1 MKRKNI
7 FSITFLL
14 MVLVGCLISIGSC
27 TESERDL
34 YGSIS
39 GIVTDAETGGTVS
52 GVSVAISPQGDTRT
66 TGSDGTFSF
75 IELAPT
81 DYTLTFTKDGYITD
95 TRVITVQAGID
106 SRADK
111 AIMPIHPQLGV
122 SKEALDFETET
133 TSLTLDISNTGNG
146 VLKWE
151 ITENIGWLTCSA
163 TAGETEK
170 EISSI
175 TITVSREGLKRGTY
189 TEKLA
194 ITSNGGSAE
203 IAVSME
209 VSGSDLAI
217 TPDEIDL
224 GETGTTA
231 QLTLTNRGKGTLDYK
246 AQVSNEWMSLSKT
259 EGKVTTEDYITLT
272 VNRSALDAGEYS
284 GQITF
289 SVGEE
294 QIIIPVK
301 LTVPVKSI
309 PTISLDQVKNVAYN
323 GATLSGTIVSVG
335 YSKITRYGF
344 CWSST
349 SEEPVL
355 EETNFTDMGDCS
367 TPMAVEGTITGLE
380 TETKYY
386 VRLYAE
392 NNEGIAYSN
401 ALPFTT
407 TKLPALATVETREM
421 TDVAGTTAT
430 ANGAVTNLGNV
441 TKVSQHGHI
450 WGETKELTVKLST
463 KTELGELDAPASFSS
478 ELTGLSLNHDY
489 YVRAYATNEKGTA
502 YGEVIPF
509 KTTTGDLSLPALA
522 AVSVSG
528 VTTQGATLQSRIT
541 DEGKGTISDC
551 GFCWSTN
558 PEPTIEQESIS
569 CKPSGNVFGTKLEGL
584 KDGTKYYVRAY
595 AVNELGAGYSETV
608 EFTTTKVELPTWGA
622 VSVSNVGK
630 TKADVAATLT
640 SDGNADITE
649 MGVCWSTQPEATIYD
664 TKLVCPTGDRISTQ
678 VTGLQGL
685 TTYYLRA
692 YAQNSAGI
700 AYSEEVSFTTTDSEV
715 DIWDGTSVASQFA
728 GGSGTQSDPIRI
740 ETAAQLKLLADK
752 VNSGTTY
759 AGIYFRLESN
769 ISLANKNWTPIGKN
783 GYPFAGNLDGNNNQ
797 ITELNV
803 SYSDYGAGL
812 FGNMS
817 GGGISNLKVS
827 GKIKNSTYYTG
838 MLCGYASES
847 YSAVSFNNIETEG
860 NVEGQYNVGGILG
873 GTDEP
878 FLNIQINNSQ
888 NRCNVSGSSYV
899 GGIVGGNRNNTY
911 YTISNT
917 ANYGD
922 VVSTGTGTNS
932 YAGGIIGASYGNS
945 IITNCCNYSDITG
958 YGIIEYQ
965 SYGYGCSA
973 VNCFWLNDIAGNKG
987 VEIGF
992 DMDAT
997 ERFDAFENNGYF
1009 TRSSSSCT
1017 LIQLGGKDLVDELNR
1032 WVNENDP
1039 STYRRWKY
1047 ETVNGYACPVLE

>member
-14 MVLVGCLISIGSC
+14 MVLVGGLISIGSC

-39 GIVTDAETGGTVS
+39 GTVTDAETGGAVS

-111 AIMPIHPQLGV
+111 AITPIHPQLGV

-146 VLKWE
+146 VLRWE
-151 ITENIGWLTCSA
+151 ITENIGWLTCSE

-175 TITVSREGLKRGTY
+175 TVTVSREGLKRGTY
-189 TEKLA
+189 TETLA

-203 IAVSME
+203 IAIHME
-209 VSGSDLAI
+209 VSGSDLVI
-217 TPDEIDL
+217 TPTEIDL
-224 GETGTTA
+224 GETETTA
-231 QLTLTNRGKGTLDYK
+231 QLTLTNRGKGTLEYK

-259 EGKVTTEDYITLT
+259 GGKVTTEDYITLT
-272 VNRSALDAGEYS
+272 VNRSALDAGEYN

-294 QIIIPVK
+294 QIIVPVK
-301 LTVPVKSI
+301 LTVPVKST
-309 PTISLDQVKNVAYN
+309 PTVSLDQVKNVAYN

-344 CWSST
+344 CWSSA

-355 EETNFTDMGDCS
+355 EESNFTDMGDCS

-392 NNEGIAYSN
+392 NNEGIVYSN
-401 ALPFTT
+401 TLTFTT

-421 TDVAGTTAT
+421 TNVAGTTAT
-430 ANGAVTNLGNV
+430 ANGAVTHLGNV
-441 TKVSQHGHI
+441 TKVGQHGHI
-450 WGETKELTVKLST
+450 WGETKELTVDLST
-463 KTELGELDAPASFSS
+463 KTELGELDTPASFSS
-478 ELTGLSLNHDY
+478 ELKGLSLNHNY

-502 YGEVIPF
+502 YGEVISF
-509 KTTTGDLSLPALA
+509 KTTTGDLSLPTLA

-541 DEGKGTISDC
+541 DEGKGTITDC
-551 GFCWSTN
+551 GFCWSTS
-558 PEPTIEQESIS
+558 PEPTIEQENIS

-608 EFTTTKVELPTWGA
+608 EFTTTKVELATWGA
-622 VSVSNVGK
+622 LSVSNVGK
-630 TKADVAATLT
+630 TKADVTATLT
-640 SDGNADITE
+640 SDGNATITE
-649 MGVCWSTQPEATIYD
+649 MGVCWSTQSEATIYD
-664 TKLVCPTGDRISTQ
+664 AKLVCPTGDRISTQ

-692 YAQNSAGI
+692 YAQNSAGV

-715 DIWDGTSVASQFA
+715 DIWDGTSVASNFA

-752 VNSGTTY
+752 VNSCTTY

-783 GYPFAGNLDGNNNQ
+783 GYPFAGNLDGNNKK
-797 ITELNV
+797 ITELRVTSQN
-803 SYSDYGAGL
+803 DNAGL
-812 FGNMS
+812 FGRIENATL
-817 GGGISNLKVS
+817 SNLYLS
-827 GKIKNSTYYTG
+827 GNVNAESEYYVG
-838 MLCGYASES
+838 LLCGYADEGII
-847 YSAVSFNNIETEG
+847 FNSIETSGTVEG
-860 NVEGQYNVGGILG
+860 NRHVGGICGYMRKGTVTNCANHCSVTGNTNVGGLIG
-873 GTDEP
+873 GQHTHSGG
-878 FLNIQINNSQ
+878 LTKNITN
-888 NRCNVSGSSYV
+888 C
-899 GGIVGGNRNNTY
+899 
-911 YTISNT
+911 
-917 ANYGD
+917 ANYGQIKGD
-922 VVSTGTGTNS
+922 TNV
-932 YAGGIIGASYGNS
+932 GGIIGASHNDILY
-945 IITNCCNYSDITG
+945 NCCNYSNVITG
-958 YGIIEYQ
+958 AGILDQ
-965 SYGYGCSA
+965 SYYTTIA
-973 VNCFWLNDIAGNKG
+973 ENCFWLNDVAGNAG
-987 VEIGF
+987 VEAGF
-992 DMDAT
+992 IDTGDV
-997 ERFDAFENNGYF
+997 EQENCSYF

-1017 LIQLGGKDLVDELNR
+1017 LIQLGGKDVVDELNR

>member
-14 MVLVGCLISIGSC
+14 MVLIGGLISIGSC

-401 ALPFTT
+401 ALSFTT

-430 ANGAVTNLGNV
+430 ANGAVTHLGNV

-608 EFTTTKVELPTWGA
+608 EFTTTKVELPTWGT

-640 SDGNADITE
+640 SDGNAAITE

-769 ISLANKNWTPIGKN
+769 ISLANKNWTPIGSEYVFS
-783 GYPFAGNLDGNNNQ
+783 GHFDGNNNQ
-797 ITELNV
+797 ITEMRVTTDDNH
-803 SYSDYGAGL
+803 AGL
-812 FGNMS
+812 FGSIS
-817 GGGISNLKVS
+817 GGSVSNLKV
-827 GKIKNSTYYTG
+827 GGQVKSTNRYSYVG
-838 MLCGYASES
+838 MICG
-847 YSAVSFNNIETEG
+847 NIADATIENVETFG
-860 NVEGQYNVGGILG
+860 NVEGEWNVGGIIG
-873 GTDEP
+873 YVPYETKV
-878 FLNIQINNSQ
+878 QVNNSI
-888 NRCNVSGSSYV
+888 NRCNVSGSLYV
-899 GGIVGGNRNNTY
+899 GGIAGGGSRSGNSLNGDIFITNC
-911 YTISNT
+911 I
-917 ANYGD
+917 NYGD
-922 VVSTGTGTNS
+922 IAKTGNTD
-932 YAGGIIGASYGNS
+932 AVGGIIGGHAYTE
-945 IITNCCNYSDITG
+945 IHLKNCCNYSNVAG
-958 YGIIEYQ
+958 YGIRGNGNGASTVI
-965 SYGYGCSA
+965 
-973 VNCFWLNDIAGNKG
+973 NCFWLNDISGDMGTEAGFNYQ
-987 VEIGF
+987 E
-992 DMDAT
+992 D
-997 ERFDAFENNGYF
+997 EYENFGYF

>member
-14 MVLVGCLISIGSC
+14 MVLIGGLISIGSC

-401 ALPFTT
+401 ALSFTT

-608 EFTTTKVELPTWGA
+608 EFTTTKVELPTWGT

-640 SDGNADITE
+640 SDGNAAVTE

-715 DIWDGTSVASQFA
+715 DIWDGTSVASSFA

-759 AGIYFRLESN
+759 AGIYFKLISN
-769 ISLANKNWTPIGKN
+769 INLNNREWTPIGSNNK
-783 GYPFAGNLDGNNNQ
+783 PFMGILDGDKKD
-797 ITELNV
+797 ITNLKITSKTN
-803 SYSDYGAGL
+803 AGL
-812 FGNMS
+812 FGVVQNAS
-817 GGGISNLKVS
+817 ILNLKVS
-827 GKIKNSTYYTG
+827 GNIKCESQSG
-838 MLCGYASES
+838 VSMLCGKAELGTLT
-847 YSAVSFNNIETEG
+847 ID
-860 NVEGQYNVGGILG
+860 NVETSGSVIGKEKVGGLCGDFGYCNLTVQNCINRCQISGIWSGGLFGYG
-873 GTDEP
+873 GTSM
-878 FLNIQINNSQ
+878 NNKIIN
-888 NRCNVSGSSYV
+888 CV
-899 GGIVGGNRNNTY
+899 
-911 YTISNT
+911 
-917 ANYGD
+917 NYGD
-922 VVSTGTGTNS
+922 ISG
-932 YAGGIIGASYGNS
+932 YAGLIGYWSSGT
-945 IITNCCNYSDITG
+945 ILNCCNHSNVTG
-958 YGIIEYQ
+958 GCGLIYRTYNYTTIEN
-965 SYGYGCSA
+965 S
-973 VNCFWLNDIAGNKG
+973 FWLNDIANNVGTEQPTDSNGRWEKTDCG
-987 VEIGF
+987 YYTRNSTNCPIITIG
-992 DMDAT
+992 D
-997 ERFDAFENNGYF
+997 
-1009 TRSSSSCT
+1009 
-1017 LIQLGGKDLVDELNR
+1017 KDLVDALNE

>member
-1 MKRKNI
+1 MKRTNI
-7 FSITFLL
+7 LSLILL
-14 MVLVGCLISIGSC
+14 LAVWAGSLIGIGSC

-39 GIVTDAETGGTVS
+39 GTVTDAETGGTVS
-52 GVSVAISPQGDTRT
+52 GVSIAISPQGDTRT

-111 AIMPIHPQLGV
+111 AITPIHPQLGV

-146 VLKWE
+146 TLKWE
-151 ITENIGWLTCSA
+151 ITENCEWLTCSE

-175 TITVSREGLKRGTY
+175 TVTVSREGLKRGTY

-217 TPDEIDL
+217 SPDEIDL
-224 GETGTTA
+224 GETETTA
-231 QLTLTNRGKGTLDYK
+231 KLTLTNRGKGTLEYK
-246 AQVSNEWMSLSKT
+246 AQVSNDWMNLSKT

-272 VNRSALDAGEYS
+272 VNRSTLDAGEYT

-294 QIIIPVK
+294 QIIVPVK

-309 PTISLDQVKNVAYN
+309 PTVSLDQVKNVAYN
-323 GATLSGTIVSVG
+323 GATLAGTIVSVG

-344 CWSST
+344 CWSAT
-349 SEEPVL
+349 SEEPEL
-355 EETNFTDMGDCS
+355 KESNFTDMGDCS
-367 TPMAVEGTITGLE
+367 SPMAVEGTISGLE

-401 ALPFTT
+401 TLSFTT

-421 TDVAGTTAT
+421 TNVAGTTAT
-430 ANGAVTNLGNV
+430 ANGAVTHLGNV

-450 WGETKELTVKLST
+450 WGETKELTINLST

-489 YVRAYATNEKGTA
+489 YVCAYATNEKGTA
-502 YGEVIPF
+502 YGEVLSF
-509 KTTTGDLSLPALA
+509 KTTTGDLSFPALA

-541 DEGKGTISDC
+541 DDGKGTITDC
-551 GFCWSTN
+551 GFCWNTE
-558 PEPTIEQESIS
+558 PEPTIEHESVS
-569 CKPSGNVFGTKLEGL
+569 CEPSGNVFGTKLEGL

-595 AVNELGAGYSETV
+595 AVNELGVGYSEPV
-608 EFTTTKVELPTWGA
+608 EFTTTKVELATWGA
-622 VSVSNVGK
+622 ISVSNVGK
-630 TKADVAATLT
+630 TKADVTASLT

-664 TKLVCPTGDRISTQ
+664 AKLDCPTGDRISTQ

-692 YAQNSAGI
+692 YAQNSAGVG
-700 AYSEEVSFTTTDSEV
+700 YSKEVSFTTTDSEV

-769 ISLANKNWTPIGKN
+769 ISLANKNWTPIGSSSS
-783 GYPFAGNLDGNNNQ
+783 FAGNFDGNNKQ
-797 ITELNV
+797 ITELKVTTTN
-803 SYSDYGAGL
+803 DNAGL
-812 FGNMS
+812 FGRITNATL
-817 GGGISNLKVS
+817 SNLYLS
-827 GKIKNSTYYTG
+827 GKVNAESEYYVG
-838 MLCGYASES
+838 LLCGYADEGII
-847 YSAVSFNNIETEG
+847 FNSIETSGTVEG
-860 NVEGQYNVGGILG
+860 NRHVGGICGYMRKGTVTNCANHCSVTGNTNVGGLIG
-873 GTDEP
+873 GQHAHSGGLTK
-878 FLNIQINNSQ
+878 NITN
-888 NRCNVSGSSYV
+888 C
-899 GGIVGGNRNNTY
+899 
-911 YTISNT
+911 
-917 ANYGD
+917 ANYGQIK
-922 VVSTGTGTNS
+922 GETNV
-932 YAGGIIGASYGNS
+932 GGIIGASHNDILY
-945 IITNCCNYSDITG
+945 NCCNYSNVITG
-958 YGIIEYQ
+958 AGILDQ
-965 SYGYGCSA
+965 SYYTTTA
-973 VNCFWLNDIAGNKG
+973 ENCFWLNDVAGNVG
-987 VEIGF
+987 VEAGF
-992 DMDAT
+992 IDTGDV
-997 ERFDAFENNGYF
+997 EQENCSYF
-1009 TRSSSSCT
+1009 TRSSSGCT

-1032 WVNENDP
+1032 WVDENDP